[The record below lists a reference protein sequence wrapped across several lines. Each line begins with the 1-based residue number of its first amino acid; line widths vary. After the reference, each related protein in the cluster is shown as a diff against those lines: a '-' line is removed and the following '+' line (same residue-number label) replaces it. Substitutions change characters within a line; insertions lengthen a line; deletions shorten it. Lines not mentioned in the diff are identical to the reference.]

1 MLERKATSRMGIVVF
16 VSLATLDS
24 AGSGE
29 RGRADSS
36 NDRGEG
42 SLVKDLWSTYLLMNQ
57 HPILKGGYHK
67 KIYSFIGPLG
77 YDIWRE
83 KHRNGLFGPKNGPKL
98 QN

>member
-1 MLERKATSRMGIVVF
+1 MLERKATSKMGIVVV

-42 SLVKDLWSTYLLMNQ
+42 NLVKKLWSSYPPMDQ
-57 HPILKGGYHK
+57 
-67 KIYSFIGPLG
+67 
-77 YDIWRE
+77 
-83 KHRNGLFGPKNGPKL
+83 GLI
-98 QN
+98 